1 MTETNTDI
9 HYKAEKNIY
18 ILPLGKIE
26 KKKEKKKETI
36 SKKMK

>member
-9 HYKAEKNIY
+9 HYKAEKKIY

-26 KKKEKKKETI
+26 KKKEKKK
-36 SKKMK
+36 KRDLP

>member
-9 HYKAEKNIY
+9 HYKAEKYIY

-26 KKKEKKKETI
+26 KKKEKKKRDYI
-36 SKKMK
+36 

>member
-26 KKKEKKKETI
+26 KKKEKKK
-36 SKKMK
+36 KRLYLRK

>member
-26 KKKEKKKETI
+26 KKKRKKKRDYI
-36 SKKMK
+36 